1 MSAPRRP
8 SRRTWL
14 AAVAFFALAVV
25 GAALYTQHAW
35 DMLPCPWCVLQRL
48 IFVAIAAAALL
59 GLLWPPAGA
68 AGVLALGACGVAAAL
83 WQHFVAVSSESC
95 DLTLADRIV
104 AATGLDGRFPEVF
117 MAMTT
122 CADAAVDLAGMPYE
136 LWSLAAFVLCMLG
149 AVQARRRR
157 T

>member
-1 MSAPRRP
+1 MA
-8 SRRTWL
+8 L
-14 AAVAFFALAVV
+14 FALAVV

-48 IFVAIAAAALL
+48 IFIAIAAAALL

-68 AGVLALGACGVAAAL
+68 IGVLALGACGVAAAL

-95 DLTLADRIV
+95 DLTLAERLI
-104 AATGLDGRFPEVF
+104 AATGLDGRYPEIF
-117 MAMTT
+117 MPMTT
-122 CADAAVDLAGMPYE
+122 CADGAVDLAGVPYE

-149 AVQARRRR
+149 ALLSLRRRR
-157 T
+157 